1 MWHKEEM
8 NRAPELVVNSR
19 WLWLA
24 RWRIRR
30 HARAALKK
38 RDGVVHAGFEIP
50 HPDGKKRP
58 CLVACTCSGAIT
70 KWAPEVVSDDI
81 IRNEFL
87 GDWARPFRNQM
98 GVPARK
104 G

>member
-1 MWHKEEM
+1 MSHKEETK
-8 NRAPELVVNSR
+8 RSPELVVNSR
-19 WLWLA
+19 WVWLA

-30 HARAALKK
+30 HARAALKR

-50 HPDGKKRP
+50 HPHDKKRP
-58 CLVACTCSGAIT
+58 CLVACSCSGAIT
-70 KWAPEVVSDDI
+70 KWAADFIPDEIV
-81 IRNEFL
+81 RNEFV
-87 GDWARPFRNQM
+87 GDWARVFRNQM